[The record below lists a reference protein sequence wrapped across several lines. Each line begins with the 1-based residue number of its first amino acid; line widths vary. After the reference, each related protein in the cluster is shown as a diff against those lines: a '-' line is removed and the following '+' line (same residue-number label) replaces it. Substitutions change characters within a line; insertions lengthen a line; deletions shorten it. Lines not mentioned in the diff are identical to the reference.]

1 MAPGAQLLFRIVE
14 RVDHI
19 YHDYS
24 QPDPPHQPLYLEAML
39 RELRAP
45 GNIRDVLDIGCGDGN
60 FTASLA
66 EAGFSMH
73 GIDPSAGGV
82 ARASERYPGIRFIEA
97 SAYENLLTPFGR
109 TEAFDAIVTIEVIE
123 HLYSP
128 RTLCKRVHEALRPGG
143 LFIVTTPYW
152 GWLKN
157 VGLALTDRIDRAL
170 TALWEGGHIKHFS
183 YRSLRRLGEEHGF
196 EFVAF
201 HGAGRPIPYL
211 WKGMMMV
218 FRKPLAK

>member
-1 MAPGAQLLFRIVE
+1 ME

-24 QPDPPHQPLYLEAML
+24 QPDPPHQPLYLDMML
-39 RELRAP
+39 AALGDRNE
-45 GNIRDVLDIGCGDGN
+45 IRDVLDLGCGDGN

-66 EAGFSMH
+66 EGGFKMH
-73 GIDPSAGGV
+73 GIDPSSGGIQ
-82 ARASERYPGIRFIEA
+82 RASERYPEIRFVEA
-97 SAYENLLTPFGR
+97 SAYENLLAPFQR
-109 TEAFDAIVTIEVIE
+109 EQPFDAIVSIEVVE

-128 RTLCKRVHEALRPGG
+128 RTFCRRAHEALRPGG
-143 LFIVTTPYW
+143 LFIITTPYW

-157 VGLALTDRIDRAL
+157 VGLAVTNRIDRAL

-183 YRSLRRLGEEHGF
+183 YQTLRRLGEEQGF
-196 EFVAF
+196 EFVSF
-201 HGAGRPIPYL
+201 HGAGRSIPFL

-218 FRKPLAK
+218 FRKPAGS